1 MAEKP
6 PFAEPD
12 ALAEWIGEVI
22 DATSADWKRARRVL
36 RAASNLV
43 RTQTGRDWLNDDGTL
58 DNPLPEQL
66 VDVTVACAARF
77 YLNPN
82 AETQWSRQI
91 DDAMDGG
98 SRKVDEPG
106 MSLTASEK
114 ATLAK
119 LMADASPLIA
129 GVGVIS
135 TTRGE
140 HASQDMSPYW
150 SEDDGRP
157 GFLHA
162 RLTG

>member
-12 ALAEWIGEVI
+12 ALAEWIGEGI

-114 ATLAK
+114 DFSFSLKMTRVRR
-119 LMADASPLIA
+119 SPLI
-129 GVGVIS
+129 IFHS
-135 TTRGE
+135 TT
-140 HASQDMSPYW
+140 
-150 SEDDGRP
+150 
-157 GFLHA
+157 
-162 RLTG
+162 

>member
-12 ALAEWIGEVI
+12 ALAEWIGEGI

-82 AETQWSRQI
+82 AETQCR
-91 DDAMDGG
+91 G
-98 SRKVDEPG
+98 R
-106 MSLTASEK
+106 
-114 ATLAK
+114 
-119 LMADASPLIA
+119 
-129 GVGVIS
+129 S
-135 TTRGE
+135 TTRWT
-140 HASQDMSPYW
+140 AAA
-150 SEDDGRP
+150 
-157 GFLHA
+157 A
-162 RLTG
+162 RSTSRA

>member
-1 MAEKP
+1 MDRRGHRRDLGGLETRP
-6 PFAEPD
+6 PRA
-12 ALAEWIGEVI
+12 
-22 DATSADWKRARRVL
+22 ARRL
-36 RAASNLV
+36 NLV

-135 TTRGE
+135 TTRGNMP
-140 HASQDMSPYW
+140 ARTCPRT
-150 SEDDGRP
+150 GRRTTAGP
-157 GFLHA
+157 DSCTRG
-162 RLTG
+162 

>member
-1 MAEKP
+1 MAENHRSP
-6 PFAEPD
+6 NWTRSPN
-12 ALAEWIGEVI
+12 G
-22 DATSADWKRARRVL
+22 SARASTRTRRTGNAPASAL

-114 ATLAK
+114 PHWPSSWPTPVRSSR
-119 LMADASPLIA
+119 ASASSPPRA
-129 GVGVIS
+129 GNMPARTCPRTGRRTTAGPDS
-135 TTRGE
+135 CTRG
-140 HASQDMSPYW
+140 
-150 SEDDGRP
+150 
-157 GFLHA
+157 
-162 RLTG
+162 

>member
-1 MAEKP
+1 MA
-6 PFAEPD
+6 A
-12 ALAEWIGEVI
+12 
-22 DATSADWKRARRVL
+22 
-36 RAASNLV
+36 
-43 RTQTGRDWLNDDGTL
+43 
-58 DNPLPEQL
+58 
-66 VDVTVACAARF
+66 ACAARF

-150 SEDDGRP
+150 SEDDGGPRIP
-157 GFLHA
+157 GT
-162 RLTG
+162 RG